1 MPEGKGPG
9 RGGGAGGCSRG
20 KWKLRKGGSRSAI
33 PALFTITEEEEGE
46 KRRGASRR
54 RKKASYSQYQSEDGT
69 VSSATR
75 PGSSGSGQTYTPT
88 LTPTP
93 TPTLTP
99 SRATTSNSPST
110 NATTKT
116 DSLLFNKIDER
127 QRLARERREEREK
140 QNAVKEAQWQ
150 AREERA
156 KQHYEKHLEERRKRL
171 EEQRIKEEKRRAA
184 VEEKRRL
191 KLEEDKIRHEA
202 VMRRTLERSQRT
214 RQKPNR
220 WSWGGALHTNT
231 PSTPAGGVRM
241 ISAIRFVESAFL
253 YPLDLAGLEHM
264 QSAFSLYRRYG
275 MTSQYADRRSV
286 STMNLSRHADPIITK
301 RLSSS
306 SATLLHSPDRGLR
319 RLPLTPWE
327 SNVVNR
333 LQQPTH
339 SYLARSR
346 SAMSLSGEQTA
357 MPVCPRSVS
366 CHPMGSISFKA
377 LQAQPLPHCHSQERN
392 LSRETASSSSATPR
406 RRTTGTTQRK
416 DRDNVRKSWSNLSL
430 PLAPIL
436 TLPPKHA
443 CSPGKKNSKVTA
455 PSPGRPP
462 QKTAGRPPTPKLLK
476 SPGAEDP
483 GNLRPV
489 RITSES
495 PNPPTPTTA
504 QEDEEEQVLSPPQPR
519 PQPLGQNKTLN
530 EQTPAPPTAT
540 SESVSSPPAHKP
552 SAGTTDPEEASR
564 ILAEKRRLAR
574 EQREREEEERGYR
587 RSKQG
592 MLAKEEMARRKAEER
607 AKREEEAQ
615 RQAEERRRKEEEEK
629 KAEEERLQKE
639 REEAER
645 LQKQKE
651 EEESRQREEAE
662 RLRQERE
669 KHFQKEEAERLE
681 RKKRLEE
688 IMKRTRRSDTADKKV
703 IPNRNGD
710 NGASPAP
717 SAANVSPTHNSNSN
731 SRQPEPSPNPRTAAL
746 SHSDERENGEFE
758 EVIVLPSHSRL
769 SPPEGEEEQHQQQE
783 EERVPV
789 VAFRENG
796 LLKPL
801 SGMEDISA
809 QQGPG
814 QQAPSHFHRWCFSLS
829 SFTAPQSSSL
839 YTVDK
844 VTENVSRSDW
854 SSYIPKSDNVDTST
868 SRRCYRTD
876 WL

>member
-1 MPEGKGPG
+1 MPDSKG
-9 RGGGAGGCSRG
+9 RGQGGGGGECSRG
-20 KWKLRKGGSRSAI
+20 KRRLRKGGSRSAI
-33 PALFTITEEEEGE
+33 PALFTITEEEEGQ
-46 KRRGASRR
+46 RRRDACR
-54 RKKASYSQYQSEDGT
+54 RKKRASYSQYKSEDGGA
-69 VSSATR
+69 SSAAR

-93 TPTLTP
+93 TPTPT
-99 SRATTSNSPST
+99 RTTTSNSPSN
-110 NATTKT
+110 NAATKT

-140 QNAVKEAQWQ
+140 QNAVKEVQWQ
-150 AREERA
+150 ERQERA
-156 KQHYEKHLEERRKRL
+156 RQHYEKHLEERKRRL
-171 EEQRIKEEKRRAA
+171 EEQRIKEDKRRAA
-184 VEEKRRL
+184 VEEKRRQ
-191 KLEEDKIRHEA
+191 KLEDDKARHEA
-202 VMRRTLERSQRT
+202 VIRRTLERSQGA

-231 PSTPAGGVRM
+231 PSTPA
-241 ISAIRFVESAFL
+241 
-253 YPLDLAGLEHM
+253 D
-264 QSAFSLYRRYG
+264 
-275 MTSQYADRRSV
+275 ADRRSV
-286 STMNLSRHADPIITK
+286 STMNLSKHTDPVITK

-366 CHPMGSISFKA
+366 CHPMGSMSFKA
-377 LQAQPLPHCHSQERN
+377 LQAQPLPHCRSQERS
-392 LSRETASSSSATPR
+392 LSRETASSSSTVAR
-406 RRTTGTTQRK
+406 RRTTGTKPQK
-416 DRDNVRKSWSNLSL
+416 NRDYVRKSWSNLSL

-436 TLPPKHA
+436 TLPSSK
-443 CSPGKKNSKVTA
+443 SSSSLGKKTSKVTT

-483 GNLRPV
+483 GNLRPLK
-489 RITSES
+489 ITPES
-495 PNPPTPTTA
+495 PHSSTPTA
-504 QEDEEEQVLSPPQPR
+504 SQGEEEEQVLSPLQPR
-519 PQPLGQNKTLN
+519 PQPLGQNKTST
-530 EQTPAPPTAT
+530 EETPATPTAV
-540 SESVSSPPAHKP
+540 SEGVSSPSAHKP

-564 ILAEKRRLAR
+564 ILAENRRLAR
-574 EQREREEEERGYR
+574 EQREREEEERR
-587 RSKQG
+587 QQEERAR
-592 MLAKEEMARRKAEER
+592 LAKEEMARRKAEER

-615 RQAEERRRKEEEEK
+615 RQAEERRRKEEEER
-629 KAEEERLQKE
+629 KAEEEKE

-651 EEESRQREEAE
+651 EEESRQKEEAE

-703 IPNRNGD
+703 NPNRNGD
-710 NGASPAP
+710 NAVAPASPGP
-717 SAANVSPTHNSNSN
+717 SAVTVSPTHHSNG
-731 SRQPEPSPNPRTAAL
+731 RQLDPNPNPSTAAL
-746 SHSDERENGEFE
+746 SHPDQSENGEFE
-758 EVIVLPSHSRL
+758 EVIVLPSDSRL
-769 SPPEGEEEQHQQQE
+769 SPPEGQEQQHQQQQQQEEEEEE

-801 SGMEDISA
+801 SGVEDISA
-809 QQGPG
+809 QQGPDV
-814 QQAPSHFHRWCFSLS
+814 A
-829 SFTAPQSSSL
+829 
-839 YTVDK
+839 
-844 VTENVSRSDW
+844 
-854 SSYIPKSDNVDTST
+854 
-868 SRRCYRTD
+868 
-876 WL
+876 

>member
-1 MPEGKGPG
+1 MADLDGSDASPPE
-9 RGGGAGGCSRG
+9 SQ
-20 KWKLRKGGSRSAI
+20 
-33 PALFTITEEEEGE
+33 
-46 KRRGASRR
+46 
-54 RKKASYSQYQSEDGT
+54 ASYSQYKSEDGT
-69 VSSATR
+69 ALSTTR
-75 PGSSGSGQTYTPT
+75 PSSSGSGQTYTPAVT
-88 LTPTP
+88 PTQTPTP
-93 TPTLTP
+93 GC
-99 SRATTSNSPST
+99 TSNSPNN
-110 NATTKT
+110 NAVPKS

-140 QNAVKEAQWQ
+140 QNAVREAQWQ

-156 KQHYEKHLEERRKRL
+156 RQHYEKHLEERRRRL
-171 EEQRIKEEKRRAA
+171 EDQRIKEEKRRAA
-184 VEEKRRL
+184 VEEKRRQ
-191 KLEEDKIRHEA
+191 KLEEDRVRHEA

-220 WSWGGALHTNT
+220 WSWGGALNTNT
-231 PSTPAGGVRM
+231 PSTPA
-241 ISAIRFVESAFL
+241 
-253 YPLDLAGLEHM
+253 D
-264 QSAFSLYRRYG
+264 
-275 MTSQYADRRSV
+275 ADRRSV
-286 STMNLSRHADPIITK
+286 STMNLSKHADPVITK

-346 SAMSLSGEQTA
+346 SAMSLSGEQT
-357 MPVCPRSVS
+357 VS
-366 CHPMGSISFKA
+366 CQPMGSMSFKA
-377 LQAQPLPHCHSQERN
+377 LQAQPLPHCRSQERS
-392 LSRETASSSSATPR
+392 LSRETASSSSTTPR
-406 RRTTGTTQRK
+406 RRTSGVTQRK

-436 TLPPKHA
+436 TLPPKKRSS
-443 CSPGKKNSKVTA
+443 SPGKKNSKATA

-489 RITSES
+489 RVTAES
-495 PNPPTPTTA
+495 PHPPTPTRA
-504 QEDEEEQVLSPPQPR
+504 QEEEENDEQVLSPPQPR
-519 PQPLGQNKTLN
+519 PQPLGQNKTSN
-530 EQTPAPPTAT
+530 EPTPAAAAPTAA

-574 EQREREEEERGYR
+574 EQREREEEERR
-587 RSKQG
+587 LQEEQAR
-592 MLAKEEMARRKAEER
+592 LAREEMARRKAEER

-615 RQAEERRRKEEEEK
+615 RQAEERRRKEEEER

-688 IMKRTRRSDTADKKV
+688 IMKRTRRSDTAEKKV
-703 IPNRNGD
+703 TPNRNGD
-710 NGASPAP
+710 DAGKSSPAP
-717 SAANVSPTHNSNSN
+717 SAQTVSPTHNSNGN
-731 SRQPEPSPNPRTAAL
+731 SQQPEPDPNPSTAAL
-746 SHSDERENGEFE
+746 SHPDQRENGEFE

-769 SPPEGEEEQHQQQE
+769 SPPEGEEEQHQAAGGGEDSCRRLQG
-783 EERVPV
+783 ERSPK
-789 VAFRENG
+789 ASEWNRGYIGSAGTRCCLMPHETEMIPHPDRNRGGQREVTKQRAVG
-796 LLKPL
+796 LNQRKRSQHRRFYFSHPPSTARAPQPFPKDGVSKDLPKSKLPERSYFSLNRL
-801 SGMEDISA
+801 SGEQIV
-809 QQGPG
+809 
-814 QQAPSHFHRWCFSLS
+814 SLS
-829 SFTAPQSSSL
+829 VAMFRLGHIVCSVYSPNL
-839 YTVDK
+839 PLIL
-844 VTENVSRSDW
+844 RSM
-854 SSYIPKSDNVDTST
+854 S
-868 SRRCYRTD
+868 
-876 WL
+876 